1 MLQVVELN
9 EQLRDYILNL
19 ETASSVIC
27 SRLEERYR
35 QEFEKFG
42 VEISIEFLRTRK
54 GKMAESNQIFEE
66 HYESYIEIGI
76 EEEQEYFPNAYF
88 PIWRCRK
95 EMFQNIGYLTKNDPT
110 TIEKKINCLVE
121 EMIHD
126 RIEET
131 DRNHKID
138 E

>member
-54 GKMAESNQIFEE
+54 GKMGESNQIFEE

-76 EEEQEYFPNAYF
+76 EEEQEYFPNAYI

>member
-76 EEEQEYFPNAYF
+76 EEEQEYFPNAYI

>member
-1 MLQVVELN
+1 LLQVVELN

-54 GKMAESNQIFEE
+54 GKMGESNQIFEE

-76 EEEQEYFPNAYF
+76 EEEQEYFPNAYI